1 VAGWVMAVEVTPS
14 ELVAVDID
22 RADRA
27 AGGSLRPRR
36 VPLDPDG
43 DPTHA
48 DGSDPVDVLADAFA
62 RVLGSAEPGGP
73 ADAADEDRPARLVI
87 ATPPDTERRRFE
99 EIAEATALV
108 GLPAPAWLPGPV
120 ALVGDRIAAEV
131 ELGGQSVVLDARGGG
146 LTTWPVRRTAAGAEI
161 GSRGPIATGTRL
173 DQLLLGV
180 VRAQLHSLDP
190 DGAAAPGDGPSPGS
204 RTTSGARDLRGEAAR
219 LRRGIRRARAQL
231 AGEEVDE
238 ARVATEGHDVVV
250 DRGVFDQLVEHAL
263 RETLAEV
270 ADGPERPRDLVV
282 HVLGDRTTPLARRL
296 VELTAGRE
304 RAEGALVAPNSPHD
318 GVIGLAALLLP
329 ARSRPTRA
337 ATGAQAIRAA
347 RAVGSPSA
355 PIGVPAG
362 VGGPGLG
369 ARRAGGGGS
378 GPDDGH
384 GSDGHGSDGHGPDG
398 HGSDGHGPDGHG
410 HGPDDGSMPTPAT
423 GWSLPDDADDS
434 DGADAAIPEARM
446 PSTPVQAHRGLSGGG
461 LGLAGVGAAGVG
473 AGIVGA
479 VAAPADQ
486 ETDDGPGR
494 AAEETPEAGAVEGPA
509 EGDESLDHDGL
520 DHDGLD
526 HDGLDHDGLDHDGP
540 AHDGEDQDTVGH
552 HDGPISRDADQ
563 GAPDEFHADRAPAGH
578 LALAAAAP
586 HEVRPASD
594 APPGGR
600 PGGATSPVSA
610 TAGVPESDADAWDQE
625 REAGLPPRAVV
636 RGRRGPDTAPQP
648 VPEPPRPGLAPRGVV
663 PVLVVLVVLAVLAA
677 VGVLLV
683 GPDQVDAAFAGL
695 GAGTGLAPTA
705 LWGVS
710 W

>member
-1 VAGWVMAVEVTPS
+1 MAGWVMAVEVTPS

-36 VPLDPDG
+36 VPLDPGDG
-43 DPTHA
+43 PMRE
-48 DGSDPVDVLADAFA
+48 GSDPVDVLADAFA

-73 ADAADEDRPARLVI
+73 ADVADEDRPARLVI

-120 ALVGDRIAAEV
+120 ALVGDRIASEV
-131 ELGGQSVVLDARGGG
+131 ELGGQGVVLDARDGG

-190 DGAAAPGDGPSPGS
+190 GGAAAPGDGPSPGF
-204 RTTSGARDLRGEAAR
+204 RTSGARDLRGEAAR

-238 ARVATEGHDVVV
+238 ARVATEGQEIVV

-282 HVLGDRTTPLARRL
+282 HVLGDRATPLARRL

-304 RAEGALVAPNSPHD
+304 RAEGALVRPDSPDD

-369 ARRAGGGGS
+369 VRQGGSGGS
-378 GPDDGH
+378 GPDDAG
-384 GSDGHGSDGHGPDG
+384 
-398 HGSDGHGPDGHG
+398 
-410 HGPDDGSMPTPAT
+410 MPTPVT
-423 GWSLPDDADDS
+423 GWSLPVDAADTDTEADVDDTD
-434 DGADAAIPEARM
+434 ADAAIPEARM
-446 PSTPVQAHRGLSGGG
+446 PSTPVQAHRGTP
-461 LGLAGVGAAGVG
+461 VP
-473 AGIVGA
+473 
-479 VAAPADQ
+479 AAPA
-486 ETDDGPGR
+486 EAPTDPGSDEPGR
-494 AAEETPEAGAVEGPA
+494 AQDADAVDVVEA
-509 EGDESLDHDGL
+509 
-520 DHDGLD
+520 
-526 HDGLDHDGLDHDGP
+526 DHDGP
-540 AHDGEDQDTVGH
+540 DHDDH
-552 HDGPISRDADQ
+552 PAADQ
-563 GAPDEFHADRAPAGH
+563 GAPDDADAAADSTPAGH
-578 LALAAAAP
+578 LVLAGATP

-600 PGGATSPVSA
+600 SNAAPFAARA
-610 TAGVPESDADAWDQE
+610 TARSAQGGPGPQE
-625 REAGLPPRAVV
+625 QPGEVAQVPRAGI

-648 VPEPPRPGLAPRGVV
+648 VPEPDTHAGQVPRGAV

>member
-1 VAGWVMAVEVTPS
+1 MAGWVMAVEVTPS

-36 VPLDPDG
+36 VPLDADG
-43 DPTHA
+43 DPSR
-48 DGSDPVDVLADAFA
+48 SDPVDVLADGFA

-73 ADAADEDRPARLVI
+73 ADVADEDRPARLVI

-131 ELGGQSVVLDARGGG
+131 ELGGQSVVLDARGGA

-204 RTTSGARDLRGEAAR
+204 RTAGARDLRGEAAR

-238 ARVATEGHDVVV
+238 ARVATEGHEIVV

-270 ADGPERPRDLVV
+270 ADGPERPRDLIV
-282 HVLGDRTTPLARRL
+282 HVLGDHATPLARRL
-296 VELTAGRE
+296 VELTAGRD
-304 RAEGALVAPNSPHD
+304 RVEGALVRPGGPHD

-329 ARSRPTRA
+329 ARERPTRA

-355 PIGVPAG
+355 PIGVPAA

-369 ARRAGGGGS
+369 ARQGGS
-378 GPDDGH
+378 G
-384 GSDGHGSDGHGPDG
+384 GPG
-398 HGSDGHGPDGHG
+398 GP
-410 HGPDDGSMPTPAT
+410 GPDDGSMPTPAT
-423 GWSLPDDADDS
+423 GWSLPDADDDS
-434 DGADAAIPEARM
+434 DADSVPDEALDADAAIPEARM
-446 PSTPVQAHRGLSGGG
+446 PSTPVQAHRGRALP
-461 LGLAGVGAAGVG
+461 AAAPDDHETEEPHGAATDTDPV
-473 AGIVGA
+473 AGI
-479 VAAPADQ
+479 
-486 ETDDGPGR
+486 
-494 AAEETPEAGAVEGPA
+494 
-509 EGDESLDHDGL
+509 GD
-520 DHDGLD
+520 
-526 HDGLDHDGLDHDGP
+526 DHDGP
-540 AHDGEDQDTVGH
+540 E
-552 HDGPISRDADQ
+552 HDGPEHDGPEHDGPEHDGPEHDATALDEGDPDDAD
-563 GAPDEFHADRAPAGH
+563 GTPAGH
-578 LALAAAAP
+578 LVLAGAAP
-586 HEVRPASD
+586 HEVRPTTD

-600 PGGATSPVSA
+600 AGAAPSAARA
-610 TAGVPESDADAWDQE
+610 TARWAQGGPAPQDQAG
-625 REAGLPPRAVV
+625 EAGQVPRAAV

-648 VPEPPRPGLAPRGVV
+648 VPDPDPRAGRAPRGAV
-663 PVLVVLVVLAVLAA
+663 PVLAVLVVLAVLAA

-695 GAGTGLAPTA
+695 GAGTGLAPTV

>member
-1 VAGWVMAVEVTPS
+1 MAGWVMAVEVTPS

-36 VPLDPDG
+36 VPLDADG
-43 DPTHA
+43 DPSR
-48 DGSDPVDVLADAFA
+48 SDPVDVLADGFA

-73 ADAADEDRPARLVI
+73 ADVADEDRPARLVI

-131 ELGGQSVVLDARGGG
+131 ELGGQSVVLDARGGA

-204 RTTSGARDLRGEAAR
+204 RTAGARDLRGEAAR

-238 ARVATEGHDVVV
+238 ARVATEGHEIVV

-270 ADGPERPRDLVV
+270 ADGPERPRDLIV
-282 HVLGDRTTPLARRL
+282 HVLGDHATPLARRL
-296 VELTAGRE
+296 VELTAGRD
-304 RAEGALVAPNSPHD
+304 RVEGALVRPGGPHD

-329 ARSRPTRA
+329 ARERPTRA

-355 PIGVPAG
+355 PIGVPAA

-369 ARRAGGGGS
+369 ARQGGS
-378 GPDDGH
+378 G
-384 GSDGHGSDGHGPDG
+384 GPG
-398 HGSDGHGPDGHG
+398 GP
-410 HGPDDGSMPTPAT
+410 GPDDGSMPTPAT
-423 GWSLPDDADDS
+423 GWSLPDAEDDDS
-434 DGADAAIPEARM
+434 VPDEALDADAAIPEARM
-446 PSTPVQAHRGLSGGG
+446 PSTPVQAHRGRALP
-461 LGLAGVGAAGVG
+461 AAAPDDHETEEPHGAATDTDPV
-473 AGIVGA
+473 AGI
-479 VAAPADQ
+479 
-486 ETDDGPGR
+486 
-494 AAEETPEAGAVEGPA
+494 
-509 EGDESLDHDGL
+509 GDE
-520 DHDGLD
+520 
-526 HDGLDHDGLDHDGP
+526 HDGP
-540 AHDGEDQDTVGH
+540 E
-552 HDGPISRDADQ
+552 HDGPEHDGPEHDGPEHDGPEHDGHPALDEGGPDDAD
-563 GAPDEFHADRAPAGH
+563 AARAPAGH
-578 LALAAAAP
+578 LVLARR
-586 HEVRPASD
+586 RPARGPAHD
-594 APPGGR
+594 RRPARRPRGRGPVGGAGDRPVGAGR
-600 PGGATSPVSA
+600 PGPAGPGRRGRSGAARRGPRA
-610 TAGVPESDADAWDQE
+610 TGPGHGTPARPGA
-625 REAGLPPRAVV
+625 RPPRGRGTPRCGPGPRRPRGAGRPR
-636 RGRRGPDTAPQP
+636 RGRRAAGR
-648 VPEPPRPGLAPRGVV
+648 PRPGRRRVRRARCGHGTG
-663 PVLVVLVVLAVLAA
+663 ADRA
-677 VGVLLV
+677 VGRQLV
-683 GPDQVDAAFAGL
+683 
-695 GAGTGLAPTA
+695 TA
-705 LWGVS
+705 S
-710 W
+710 T

>member
-1 VAGWVMAVEVTPS
+1 MAGWVMAVEVTPS

-36 VPLDPDG
+36 VPLDPDDDAVRG
-43 DPTHA
+43 
-48 DGSDPVDVLADAFA
+48 DPVDVLADAFG

-73 ADAADEDRPARLVI
+73 ADVADEDRPTRLVV

-146 LTTWPVRRTAAGAEI
+146 LTTWPVRRTPAGAEI

-190 DGAAAPGDGPSPGS
+190 SGAAAPGDGPRPGS
-204 RTTSGARDLRGEAAR
+204 RTPGARDLRGEAAR
-219 LRRGIRRARAQL
+219 LRRAIRRARAEL
-231 AGEEVDE
+231 AGEEVEE
-238 ARVATEGHDVVV
+238 ARVAAEGHEVVV
-250 DRGVFDQLVEHAL
+250 DRSVFDQLVEHAL

-270 ADGPERPRDLVV
+270 ADGPERPRDLGV
-282 HVLGDRTTPLARRL
+282 HVLGDRATPLARRL

-304 RAEGALVAPNSPHD
+304 RAEGALVTPAGPHD

-337 ATGAQAIRAA
+337 ATGAQAIRTA
-347 RAVGSPSA
+347 RAVGSLSA
-355 PIGVPAG
+355 PVGVPAG

-369 ARRAGGGGS
+369 VGSGGS
-378 GPDDGH
+378 GPDDSRGGDGWGGDGRGGDGRGGDGRGGDGRGGDGP
-384 GSDGHGSDGHGPDG
+384 GSDEA
-398 HGSDGHGPDGHG
+398 
-410 HGPDDGSMPTPAT
+410 SMPTPAT
-423 GWSLPDDADDS
+423 GWSLPDDDAED
-434 DGADAAIPEARM
+434 ADAAIPEARM
-446 PSTPVQAHRGLSGGG
+446 PSTPVQAHRGTGSSTADGA
-461 LGLAGVGAAGVG
+461 LGLVGTGAGATGPATQPAPTPDGVPDTEDVDDVEATTPGVGAPVPQVGTPASGVG
-473 AGIVGA
+473 DEGSVPDEPDHPEP
-479 VAAPADQ
+479 VPDTADDVDADR
-486 ETDDGPGR
+486 EP
-494 AAEETPEAGAVEGPA
+494 
-509 EGDESLDHDGL
+509 
-520 DHDGLD
+520 
-526 HDGLDHDGLDHDGP
+526 
-540 AHDGEDQDTVGH
+540 VGH
-552 HDGPISRDADQ
+552 LVL
-563 GAPDEFHADRAPAGH
+563 AG
-578 LALAAAAP
+578 AAP

-594 APPGGR
+594 APPSGR
-600 PGGATSPVSA
+600 PAGTPSARAAARWAQGSAGPTDGADEDPV
-610 TAGVPESDADAWDQE
+610 
-625 REAGLPPRAVV
+625 PRASV

-648 VPEPPRPGLAPRGVV
+648 VPEPARAGQAPRGAVA
-663 PVLVVLVVLAVLAA
+663 VLAVLVVLAVLGA

-683 GPDQVDAAFAGL
+683 GPEQVDAAFAGL
-695 GAGTGLAPTA
+695 GAGTGVLPAGV
-705 LWGVS
+705 WSVS

>member
-36 VPLDPDG
+36 VTLDPDG
-43 DPTHA
+43 DPAHA
-48 DGSDPVDVLADAFA
+48 DGSDPVDVLADAFT

-131 ELGGQSVVLDARGGG
+131 ELGGQSVVLDARGGA

-204 RTTSGARDLRGEAAR
+204 RTSGARDLRGEAAR

-238 ARVATEGHDVVV
+238 ARVATEGHDIVV
-250 DRGVFDQLVEHAL
+250 DRGVFDQLVAHAL
-263 RETLAEV
+263 SETLAEV

-296 VELTAGRE
+296 VELTAGRD
-304 RAEGALVAPNSPHD
+304 RVEGALVTPDSPHD

-369 ARRAGGGGS
+369 VRRAGSGGS

-384 GSDGHGSDGHGPDG
+384 GSDGHGFDADGADAG
-398 HGSDGHGPDGHG
+398 
-410 HGPDDGSMPTPAT
+410 GPDDGSMPTPAT
-423 GWSLPDDADDS
+423 GWSLPDDADDP
-434 DGADAAIPEARM
+434 DAAIPEARM
-446 PSTPVQAHRGLSGGG
+446 PSTPVQAHRGVSGG
-461 LGLAGVGAAGVG
+461 LGFAGVGAAGVG

-479 VAAPADQ
+479 SAAPAVD
-486 ETDDGPGR
+486 ETDGGPGR
-494 AAEETPEAGAVEGPA
+494 AAEETPDAGAVEGPA
-509 EGDESLDHDGL
+509 ERDDESLDHHHGAV
-520 DHDGLD
+520 HDGVI
-526 HDGLDHDGLDHDGP
+526 
-540 AHDGEDQDTVGH
+540 HDGEDDDTVVH
-552 HDGPISRDADQ
+552 HDGLGSFGAGQ
-563 GAPDEFHADRAPAGH
+563 GAPNGIQAAERAPAGH
-578 LALAAAAP
+578 FALAAAAP

-600 PGGATSPVSA
+600 PGGAPSPASA
-610 TAGVPESDADAWDQE
+610 TAGATEGDAGPWDQE
-625 REAGLPPRAVV
+625 REAGRLPRAVV

-648 VPEPPRPGLAPRGVV
+648 VPESQPAGLAPRGVV

-677 VGVLLV
+677 LGVLLV

-695 GAGTGLAPTA
+695 GAGVGLVPSS
-705 LWGVS
+705 WGVS

>member
-1 VAGWVMAVEVTPS
+1 MAVEVTPS

-36 VPLDPDG
+36 VPLDSG
-43 DPTHA
+43 TDPTRA
-48 DGSDPVDVLADAFA
+48 DGTDPVDALADAFA

-99 EIAEATALV
+99 ELAEATALV

-131 ELGGQSVVLDARGGG
+131 ELGGQSVVLDTRGGG
-146 LTTWPVRRTAAGAEI
+146 LTTWPVRRTASGAEI

-190 DGAAAPGDGPSPGS
+190 DGAAAPGRSPSPGS
-204 RTTSGARDLRGEAAR
+204 RSPGARDLRGEAAR
-219 LRRGIRRARAQL
+219 LRRNIRRARAQL

-238 ARVATEGHDVVV
+238 ARVTAEGHEIVV

-270 ADGPERPRDLVV
+270 ADGPEGPRDPVV
-282 HVLGDRTTPLARRL
+282 HVLGDRATPLARRL

-304 RAEGALVAPNSPHD
+304 RVEGALVRPDGPHD

-329 ARSRPTRA
+329 ARSRPARA

-355 PIGVPAG
+355 PLGVPAG
-362 VGGPGLG
+362 VGGPGFG
-369 ARRAGGGGS
+369 ARGSGGS
-378 GPDDGH
+378 GPDAGRAP
-384 GSDGHGSDGHGPDG
+384 GPDG
-398 HGSDGHGPDGHG
+398 HGADGPGADGHGA
-410 HGPDDGSMPTPAT
+410 DDGSMPTPVT
-423 GWSLPDDADDS
+423 GWSLPDDGADDDRS
-434 DGADAAIPEARM
+434 GDTDATIPEARM
-446 PSTPVQAHRGLSGGG
+446 PSSPVQAHRGRSLPAVSAGVF
-461 LGLAGVGAAGVG
+461 GLAGVGAG
-473 AGIVGA
+473 AASTEVPR
-479 VAAPADQ
+479 V
-486 ETDDGPGR
+486 DD
-494 AAEETPEAGAVEGPA
+494 A
-509 EGDESLDHDGL
+509 
-520 DHDGLD
+520 
-526 HDGLDHDGLDHDGP
+526 
-540 AHDGEDQDTVGH
+540 DGEDPAPGVDDDL
-552 HDGPISRDADQ
+552 DGPPPDAPSDPGPRDDAPHRPGSPPGAGQ
-563 GAPDEFHADRAPAGH
+563 GTAENLDADRAPGH
-578 LALAAAAP
+578 LVLAGAAP
-586 HEVRPASD
+586 HEARPASD

-600 PGGATSPVSA
+600 PSGAASTARA
-610 TAGVPESDADAWDQE
+610 TARWAHGDPGPSGQDG
-625 REAGLPPRAVV
+625 EAGGPPRAAV

-648 VPEPPRPGLAPRGVV
+648 VPEPDPRAGHVPRGAV

-695 GAGTGLAPTA
+695 GAGTGLLPSV
-705 LWGVS
+705 LWNVS